1 MKTFFDPSAFAKRYI
16 EEEGSN
22 EVDRICQNTSTLGL
36 SIICIPEIISALNRR
51 VRDKNM
57 NNKQYSTVKSRFQLE
72 VSDSIIITL
81 TPAVISKSTVLLEK
95 YVLRG
100 MDSLHI
106 ACALE
111 WEAELFVSSDKRQI
125 KAAKR
130 SGLKTVLI
138 TG

>member
-22 EVDRICQNTSTLGL
+22 EVDRICQNTSTLGV
-36 SIICIPEIISALNRR
+36 SIICIPEIISALNRQ
-51 VRDKNM
+51 VREKKLTK
-57 NNKQYSTVKSRFQLE
+57 KQYSTVKSRFQLE

-100 MDSLHI
+100 MDSLHV

-111 WEAELFVSSDKRQI
+111 WKADLFVSSDNRQI
-125 KAAKR
+125 EAAKR
-130 SGLKTVLI
+130 SELKTVLI